1 MEGTSRR
8 TPGSDLVD
16 SKGRQGFEDGQR
28 DDECGGLVQPAG
40 LALVGGG
47 AVGCGRA
54 KGYDYEEV
62 GGMPVE
68 YAGTAAGIAGYMATK
83 RVEFLYAAAGFA
95 APYLAEMTE
104 DQVRDYR
111 EGEDE

>member
-1 MEGTSRR
+1 MASQKWKERAAELQARISSIRKG
-8 TPGSDLVD
+8 VKD
-16 SKGRQGFEDGQR
+16 SKTANAMMN
-28 DDECGGLVQPAG
+28 VA
-40 LALVGGG
+40 AVGGG